1 VHGNRTIFQQ
11 PPPENPMKTDR
22 SAELFTQA
30 KTLIPGGV
38 NSPVRAC
45 RSVGCD
51 PLFVAKASGC
61 TITDVDGNTFID
73 FVGSWGPMIL
83 GHAHPEVVEAIRR
96 TALDGTSFGAPSP
109 LEVELAA
116 QVCAAVPSIE
126 KVRFVNSGTEA
137 TMSAIRLARGYT
149 GRKMVVKFDGCY
161 HGHADSFLVKAG
173 SGVITLGIPGSPGV
187 PDDIVRNT
195 VSIPYNNPATLEQT
209 LRDPD
214 LDIACVI
221 VEPVAGNMG
230 VVAPA
235 PDFLR
240 KLRELTRELGVV
252 LIFDEVITGFRLA
265 LGGAQERFGIVPDLT
280 CLGKIIGGGLPVG
293 AYGGKRELM
302 ELIAPDGPVYQ
313 AGTLSGNPLA
323 MAAGLAMLQVVQR
336 PGFYADL
343 EAKSDW
349 FGAEMANIAA
359 GSPVPVVLNRVGSM
373 MTCFF
378 TPDPVTDFESALRA
392 DTVLYG
398 KHYRQMLAGG
408 VWLAPSQFEAAFLSA
423 AHDRQHLEKALNLT
437 ESSFK
442 KLMD

>member
-1 VHGNRTIFQQ
+1 
-11 PPPENPMKTDR
+11 MLKTER
-22 SAELFTQA
+22 SAELFSQA
-30 KTLIPGGV
+30 CTLIPGGV

-51 PLFVAKASGC
+51 PLFVAKAQGC
-61 TITDVDGNTFID
+61 TITDVDGNQFID

-96 TALDGTSFGAPSP
+96 TAQDGTSFGAPSP

-116 QVCAAVPSIE
+116 QVCAAVPSID

-149 GRKMVVKFDGCY
+149 GRRMVVKFDGCY

-187 PDDIVRNT
+187 PDEIVRNT
-195 VSIPYNNPATLEQT
+195 ISIPYNDLTVLEQT
-209 LRDPD
+209 LRNPE

-230 VVAPA
+230 VVAPREG
-235 PDFLR
+235 FLAT
-240 KLRELTRELGVV
+240 LRALTRELGIV

-265 LGGAQERFGIVPDLT
+265 LGGAQERFGILPDLT

-293 AYGGKRELM
+293 AYGGKREIM
-302 ELIAPDGPVYQ
+302 DLIAPDGPVYQ

-336 PGFYADL
+336 PGFYAEL
-343 EAKSDW
+343 EEKSAW
-349 FGAEMANIAA
+349 FAGELERIAA
-359 GSPVPVVLNRVGSM
+359 TSSVPTVLNRVGSM
-373 MTCFF
+373 LTCFF
-378 TPDPVTDFESALRA
+378 CAEPVVDFNSALRA
-392 DTVLYG
+392 DTALYG
-398 KHYRQMLAGG
+398 RHYRQMLAGG
-408 VWLAPSQFEAAFLSA
+408 VWLAPSQFEAAFVSA
-423 AHDRQHLEKALNLT
+423 AHDREHLEKALRMT

-442 KLMD
+442 KLME

>member
-1 VHGNRTIFQQ
+1 
-11 PPPENPMKTDR
+11 MLKTER
-22 SAELFTQA
+22 SAELFSQA
-30 KTLIPGGV
+30 CTLIPGGV

-51 PLFVAKASGC
+51 PLFVAKAQGC
-61 TITDVDGNTFID
+61 TITDVDGNQFID

-83 GHAHPEVVEAIRR
+83 GHAHPEVVEAIQR
-96 TALDGTSFGAPSP
+96 TAQDGTSFGAPSP

-116 QVCAAVPSIE
+116 QVCAAVPSID

-149 GRKMVVKFDGCY
+149 GRRMVVKFDGCY

-187 PDDIVRNT
+187 PDEIVRNT
-195 VSIPYNNPATLEQT
+195 ISIPYNDLTVLEQT
-209 LRDPD
+209 LRNPE

-230 VVAPA
+230 VVAPREG
-235 PDFLR
+235 FLAT
-240 KLRELTRELGVV
+240 LRSLTHELGIV

-265 LGGAQERFGIVPDLT
+265 LGGAQERFGILPDLT

-293 AYGGKRELM
+293 AYGGKREIMALV
-302 ELIAPDGPVYQ
+302 APDGPVYQ

-323 MAAGLAMLQVVQR
+323 MAAGLAMLQVVRR
-336 PGFYADL
+336 PGFYAEL
-343 EAKSDW
+343 EEKSAW
-349 FGAEMANIAA
+349 FAGELERIAA
-359 GSPVPVVLNRVGSM
+359 TSSVPTVLNRVGSM
-373 MTCFF
+373 LTCFF
-378 TPDPVTDFESALRA
+378 CAEPVVDFDSALRA

-398 KHYRQMLAGG
+398 RHYRQMLAGG
-408 VWLAPSQFEAAFLSA
+408 VWLAPSQFEAAFVSA
-423 AHDRQHLEKALNLT
+423 AHDREHLEKTLRMT

-442 KLMD
+442 KLME

>member
-1 VHGNRTIFQQ
+1 MN
-11 PPPENPMKTDR
+11 TDR
-22 SAELFTQA
+22 SAHLFAQA
-30 KTLIPGGV
+30 IKRIPGGV

-51 PLFVAKASGC
+51 PLFIKKAAGC
-61 TITDVDGNTFID
+61 MVTDVDGNTFID

-83 GHAHPEVVEAIRR
+83 GHAHPEVVEAIQK
-96 TALDGTSFGAPSP
+96 TAVDGTSFGAPCPS
-109 LEVELAA
+109 EVELAEM
-116 QVCAAVPSIE
+116 VCAAMPSLE

-149 GRKMVVKFDGCY
+149 GKKKVVKFDGCY

-187 PDDIVRNT
+187 PEEIVRNT
-195 VSIPYNNPATLEQT
+195 LSIPYNNAAMLEQT
-209 LRDPD
+209 LRDGT

-230 VVAPA
+230 VVV
-235 PDFLR
+235 PDMEFLR
-240 KLRELTRELGVV
+240 KLRALTSELGIV

-265 LGGAQERFGIVPDLT
+265 LGGAQERFGIFPDLT

-293 AYGGKRELM
+293 AYGGKAEIM
-302 ELIAPDGPVYQ
+302 DMVAPDGPVYQ

-323 MAAGLAMLQVVQR
+323 MAAGLAMLKVVGR
-336 PGFYADL
+336 PGFYTEL
-343 EAKSDW
+343 EAKSLW
-349 FGAEMANIAA
+349 FGEEMAKIVAKF
-359 GSPVPVVLNRVGSM
+359 PIPTILNRIGSM

-378 TPDPVTDFESALRA
+378 AAEPITDFESAMRA
-392 DTVLYG
+392 DAGRYG
-398 KHYRQMLAGG
+398 QYYRHMLAGG

-423 AHDRQHLEKALNLT
+423 AHDREHLEKALAVT

-442 KLMD
+442 KLIV